1 MNRKIVLT
9 VSAAMLMGTLR
20 AESPLNIIQVNLG
33 QVPTLI
39 KEEPKQVREPEAD
52 ARSVRQESEK
62 PQPKIAENDFEGRLK
77 VIEEKLKSSF
87 KELLDARN
95 KEIEAYKAN
104 FFAHLETKLKEA
116 QTCGDLDAYE
126 TWNDRKE
133 RFQRLQSLNGWTDV
147 LYRCGNKKWWT
158 IVNGMRFDPNDIQ
171 GTEVPNF
178 EELYG
183 DSIKKVYQEADKA
196 AEEVQRDALR
206 LGKVEVSKNVREW
219 RNKTLSNNKERSMD
233 FLIRGI
239 RGRE

>member
-62 PQPKIAENDFEGRLK
+62 PQPKIAETDFEGRLK
-77 VIEEKLKSSF
+77 SIEEKLKSSF

-133 RFQRLQSLNGWTDV
+133 RFQRLQNLDDWVNV
-147 LYRCGNKKWWT
+147 LYRCENSWG
-158 IVNGMRFDPNDIQ
+158 IHVNGMKFKPTDIE

>member
-1 MNRKIVLT
+1 MNRKIVLA

-62 PQPKIAENDFEGRLK
+62 PQPKIAETDFEGRLK

-133 RFQRLQSLNGWTDV
+133 RFQRLQNLDDWVNV
-147 LYRCGNKKWWT
+147 LYRCENSWW
-158 IVNGMRFDPNDIQ
+158 IHVNGMEFKSTDIE
-171 GTEVPNF
+171 GTEAPNF
-178 EELYG
+178 EELYLN
-183 DSIKKVYQEADKA
+183 SMRKAYQEADKA
-196 AEEVQRDALR
+196 VEEIQRDALR
-206 LGKVEVSKNVREW
+206 SGNVEEAKRVRKW
-219 RNKTLSNNKERSMD
+219 RVERLQKLCEHMAI
-233 FLIRGI
+233 FII
-239 RGRE
+239 EGRREE